1 MIPPVCLG
9 ICETNVKITHQRGSE
24 FVELQIRNVA
34 ARTCIVSET
43 KLEPVRKVISLGTG
57 KGSERDIYGDPKFL
71 HLLYGRNVTKPA
83 LRVVVVS
90 IFAET
95 FLVAVDE
102 PGVDAQDS
110 L

>member
-1 MIPPVCLG
+1 MIAPVRVG
-9 ICETNVKITHQRGSE
+9 ICETNVKITHQRRSE

-34 ARTCIVSET
+34 ARARSVAEAE
-43 KLEPVRKVISLGTG
+43 LEPVRKSIGVGTG
-57 KGSERDIYGDPKFL
+57 KGIKRDTYGDPKFL
-71 HLLYGRNVTKPA
+71 HLFHGSNVTEPT
-83 LRVVVVS
+83 LGVVVVG
-90 IFAET
+90 IFAEA